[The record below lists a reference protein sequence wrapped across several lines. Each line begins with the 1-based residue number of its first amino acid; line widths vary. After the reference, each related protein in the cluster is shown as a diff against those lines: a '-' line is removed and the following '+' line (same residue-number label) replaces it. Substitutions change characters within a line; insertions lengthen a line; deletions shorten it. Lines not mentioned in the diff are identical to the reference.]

1 MYNFN
6 TIWEI
11 TQISNPALAS
21 HVGPFAHEVPTPS
34 LEEPYNVA
42 IGEAQFYQAVEAWKT
57 YSASGK
63 EQPTLRYNET
73 PPKSPTTG
81 D

>member
-42 IGEAQFYQAVEAWKT
+42 IGEAQFYQAVEA
-57 YSASGK
+57 
-63 EQPTLRYNET
+63 
-73 PPKSPTTG
+73 
-81 D
+81 